1 MSKKKIVLL
10 GTKAAGKTTM
20 LSIMRGENPPEDP
33 KSTDGHTDQD
43 RYTIG
48 GWWIFGDKIEMHDTG
63 GKNTNTED
71 DYKEWI
77 KESDYVIFVFD
88 GREFIQEIDS
98 TKGGII
104 GTKIRNW
111 VLPVFEKNKLP
122 KNHLIFV
129 ATHMDKY
136 NGYNMRQ
143 DILDKM
149 KKVNDEYDKIVHTK
163 RYTFEDLM
171 EDNSNFFCVDSRNKE
186 QITKMFND
194 IKSR

>member
-1 MSKKKIVLL
+1 MNKKIVLL

-63 GKNTNTED
+63 GKNTNTEG

-88 GREFIQEIDS
+88 GREFINEMDS
-98 TKGGII
+98 TEGGII

-111 VLPVFEKNKLP
+111 VLPVFMENEKPLDN
-122 KNHLIFV
+122 LIFV
-129 ATHMDKY
+129 ATHMDIY
-136 NGYNMRQ
+136 GNEMRQ
-143 DILDKM
+143 SILNKM
-149 KKVNDEYDKIVHTK
+149 KEVNKVYDDIVHTK
-163 RYTFEDLM
+163 RYTFDELM
-171 EDNSNFFCVDSRNKE
+171 NNNSNFYCVDSRNEE
-186 QITKMFND
+186 QIKKMFND